1 MPSIN
6 YSSSKDWPFS
16 LFWGCFCCFR
26 SLEMLREPCPQQL
39 GGRLT
44 PPVASGPGIPGGARH
59 PDRCCAPPSTP
70 RPWASLQ
77 LSPRDTHCLLE
88 SPSPPSPSGLRANV
102 GSSRSPALAST
113 QAPLAHCRPQGDP
126 LITRGDADPPP
137 LSRRERALATWRDV
151 EAGVPGGVRASFPS
165 PVVPS
170 CPERASGVQPGGRRP
185 SGSPA
190 GDPPGSLG
198 PRPASGSLR
207 AALLG
212 DAAGGTFK
220 AVD

>member
-1 MPSIN
+1 
-6 YSSSKDWPFS
+6 
-16 LFWGCFCCFR
+16 
-26 SLEMLREPCPQQL
+26 MLREPCPQQL

-44 PPVASGPGIPGGARH
+44 PPVTSGPGTPGGARH
-59 PDRCCAPPSTP
+59 PDRPCAPPSTS
-70 RPWASLQ
+70 RPWASLRP
-77 LSPRDTHCLLE
+77 SPRGTLCLLE
-88 SPSPPSPSGLRANV
+88 SPSPPSPSGLRADV
-102 GSSRSPALAST
+102 GSSRSPALASI

-126 LITRGDADPPP
+126 FITRGDAHPPP
-137 LSRRERALATWRDV
+137 LSRREQALATWWDV
-151 EAGVPGGVRASFPS
+151 EAGVPGGVQACFPS

-198 PRPASGSLR
+198 PRLAPGSLQ
-207 AALLG
+207 AALLR
-212 DAAGGTFK
+212 DTAGGTFK